1 MFVHKRYESRE
12 LINILCGLGFGE
24 SYEEVRRFIG
34 CMLCE
39 PSLTGRLCDV
49 DSNSFV
55 QFVIGNADW
64 NIRNATAK
72 IRGMLWEARG
82 SVSPGSN
89 VPKAP
94 IISRLNLPLPPIQDR
109 FIPLEQVQHISTR
122 DALKQLQLN
131 PLPLNCLSIKGCL
144 ALDLDD
150 VWLVLQQNKDEV
162 AIPAWAGFMKNVF
175 SLNVKQPEK
184 VVILPFAL
192 GNPSDENTIYSCLT
206 YARKQCSMESFFV
219 TFDQPLYI

>member
-1 MFVHKRYESRE
+1 MF
-12 LINILCGLGFGE
+12 
-24 SYEEVRRFIG
+24 
-34 CMLCE
+34 
-39 PSLTGRLCDV
+39 D
-49 DSNSFV
+49 
-55 QFVIGNADW
+55 NADW
-64 NIRNATAK
+64 NIRNATGKNYWHVMGGVA
-72 IRGMLWEARG
+72 

-89 VPKAP
+89 VPEAP

-122 DALKQLQLN
+122 DALKKVQLN
-131 PLPLNCLSIKGCL
+131 PLPLNCLSIKGSL

-150 VWLVLQQNKDEV
+150 VWLVLHFLQQNKDEV

-175 SLNVKQPEK
+175 LLNVKQPEK

-192 GNPSDENTIYSCLT
+192 GNPSDENTIYSCLE

-219 TFDQPLYI
+219 TFDQPLYIKAIRILDTFPDVFPNGLIKIGEFHMITSYLGCIGYMMSGSGLDVL